1 MNDKLSINYN
11 GVEHELFM
19 SYGLL
24 NELAKL
30 VGSPEVAPSISI
42 DEHLREA
49 VLSTCLAERKRSG
62 KLIKSVED
70 IDDLDISVSDIEAI
84 LDWATEHV
92 LSFFVR
98 SLAKMVSRVEANKD
112 VLEGLKS
119 SMDGLQASHSGNPS
133 SGPSDVVQAA

>member
-1 MNDKLSINYN
+1 MSDKLSITFE
-11 GVEHELFM
+11 GSDRELLM

-42 DEHLREA
+42 DEHLRQE
-49 VLSTCLAERKRSG
+49 VLAACLADRKPSG
-62 KLIKSVED
+62 KITKAVAD
-70 IDDLDISVSDIEAI
+70 MDDLDISIDDIESI

-98 SLAKMVSRVEANKD
+98 SLGKMVKRVEANKD

-119 SMDGLQASHSGNPS
+119 SLDGLQASTS
-133 SGPSDVVQAA
+133 ATA

>member
-1 MNDKLSINYN
+1 LHITLAGADR
-11 GVEHELFM
+11 ELLM

-24 NELAKL
+24 NELAKI

-42 DEHLREA
+42 DEGLRQE
-49 VLSTCLAERKRSG
+49 VLAACLAERKPSG
-62 KLIKSVED
+62 KILKPVPDMDDLEIS
-70 IDDLDISVSDIEAI
+70 IDDIESI

-98 SLAKMVSRVEANKD
+98 SLGKMVKRVEANKD

-119 SMDGLQASHSGNPS
+119 SLDGLQASAS
-133 SGPSDVVQAA
+133 ATA

>member
-1 MNDKLSINYN
+1 MTDKLSIVFE
-11 GVEHELFM
+11 GKDRELLM

-30 VGSPEVAPSISI
+30 VGSPEVAPQISL
-42 DEHLREA
+42 DEGLRED
-49 VLSTCLAERKRSG
+49 VLGACLAYRKASG
-62 KLIKSVED
+62 KILKKVED
-70 IDDLDISVSDIEAI
+70 MDDLDMSIDDIEAV

-98 SLAKMVSRVEANKD
+98 SLGKMVKRVESNKD

-119 SMDGLQASHSGNPS
+119 SLDGLQGSTSAT
-133 SGPSDVVQAA
+133 A

>member
-1 MNDKLSINYN
+1 MTDKLSISFE
-11 GVEHELFM
+11 GAERELFM

-30 VGSPEVAPSISI
+30 VGSPEVAPQISL
-42 DEHLREA
+42 DEYLRSE
-49 VLSTCLAERKRSG
+49 VLKACLAERKPSG
-62 KLIKSVED
+62 KVLKAIED
-70 IDDLDISVSDIEAI
+70 MDDLDMSIDDVESV

-98 SLAKMVSRVEANKD
+98 SLGKMVKRVESNKD

-119 SMDGLQASHSGNPS
+119 SLAGLEASAS
-133 SGPSDVVQAA
+133 ATA

>member
-1 MNDKLSINYN
+1 MSDKLSITFE
-11 GVEHELFM
+11 GADREILM

-42 DEHLREA
+42 DENLREE
-49 VLSTCLAERKRSG
+49 VLKACLAERKPSG
-62 KLIKSVED
+62 KIVKHVAD
-70 IDDLDISVSDIEAI
+70 MDDLNMSIEHIEAV

-98 SLAKMVSRVEANKD
+98 SLGKMVKRVEANKD

-119 SMDGLQASHSGNPS
+119 SLDGLQASAS
-133 SGPSDVVQAA
+133 ATA